1 MSNDVSFK
9 RPEYIEALDRWLT
22 VRDVCAGQHRVVDR
36 LPYINRHDKSEENIE
51 RNKSYRERAVFKNAT
66 GHTRNGLIGLA
77 FHKDPTLTVP
87 KSLEYLQDNANGAG
101 VSIYQQSQ
109 GSLEKVLEAGRHGLF
124 VDFHEDSG
132 IGGHAVILTYSAED
146 IINWRTGM
154 VDGHNVLTMVVLRE
168 MHEEPDGF
176 GLKCT
181 EQFRELAL
189 GEGGS
194 EDGGL
199 YVCRVWR
206 RKGVRG
212 GGPLEV
218 VEEYRPAGKKGRL
231 KEIPFTFIGA
241 QNNDP
246 SIDESPLYDIAMIN
260 LGHYR
265 NSADYEDS
273 VFWCGQA
280 QPWISGVDDQWLEMA
295 RKEGVYVGSRAPIPV
310 PAGETFG
317 FAQPQPNTLVKEA
330 MADKNQMMI
339 ELGARMVVASLA
351 AKTAT
356 ESRGDQSASTSVLAI
371 CVSNINEAY
380 TRALMWCGE
389 FIGATGKTAYLVN
402 QEFVELSADP
412 QMITAL
418 VQLWQSGGFAK
429 ADLRGYLRKLGL
441 IAPERTDQQIDNE
454 LSEQTDGLGLDD
466 EDLNDG
472 RQPSTA

>member
-36 LPYINRHDKSEENIE
+36 LPYINRHDKTEENIE

-77 FHKDPTLTVP
+77 FHKEPTLTVP
-87 KSLEYLQDNANGAG
+87 KNLEYLQDNANGAG

-189 GEGGS
+189 GDGGS

-454 LSEQTDGLGLDD
+454 ISEQTDGLGLDD

-472 RQPSTA
+472 RQPSAA

>member
-1 MSNDVSFK
+1 MTNDVSFK
-9 RPEYIEALDRWLT
+9 RPEYIEALDRWMT

-36 LPYINRHDKSEENIE
+36 LPYINRHDKTEENVE
-51 RNKSYRERAVFKNAT
+51 RNKSYRERAVYKNAT

-87 KSLEYLQDNANGAG
+87 KALEYLQDNANGAG

-109 GSLEKVLEAGRHGLF
+109 GSLERVLETGRHGLF
-124 VDFHEDSG
+124 VDFHEDGG

-168 MHEEPDGF
+168 MNEEADGF

-189 GEGGS
+189 D
-194 EDGGL
+194 EDGL
-199 YVCRVWR
+199 YMCRVWR
-206 RKGVRG
+206 RKGPRG

-218 VEEYRPAGKKGRL
+218 VEEYLPTGKGGRL
-231 KEIPFTFIGA
+231 QEIPFTFIGA

-246 SIDESPLYDIAMIN
+246 SIDEAPLYDIAMIN
-260 LGHYR
+260 LGHFR

-280 QPWISGVDDQWLEMA
+280 QPWISGVDEQWLAMA

-310 PAGETFG
+310 PAGEQFG

-339 ELGARMVVASLA
+339 ELGARLVVASLT

-356 ESRGDQSASTSVLAI
+356 ESLGDQSAATSVLAI

-380 TRALMWCGE
+380 TRVLTWCGQ
-389 FIGATGKTAYLVN
+389 FTGVSGKTSYQVN
-402 QEFVELSADP
+402 QEFVELTADP

-418 VQLWQSGGFAK
+418 VGLWQSGGFAK

-441 IAPERTDQQIDNE
+441 IAPERTDQQIDSE
-454 LSEQTDGLGLDD
+454 LQEQTENLGLDD
-466 EDLNDG
+466 EDESDVG
-472 RQPSTA
+472 QSSGI

>member
-1 MSNDVSFK
+1 MTNDVSFK

-87 KSLEYLQDNANGAG
+87 AKLVYLQDNANGAG

-109 GSLEKVLEAGRHGLF
+109 GSLERVLETGRHGLF
-124 VDFHEDSG
+124 VDFHEDGG
-132 IGGHAVILTYSAED
+132 IGGHSVILTYAAED

-154 VDGHNVLTMVVLRE
+154 VEGHNVLTMVILRE
-168 MHEEPDGF
+168 MNEEADGF

-189 GEGGS
+189 G
-194 EDGGL
+194 DDGL

-206 RKGVRG
+206 RKGPRG

-218 VEEYRPAGKKGRL
+218 VEEYEPKGKGGRL

-246 SIDESPLYDIAMIN
+246 SIDEAPLYDISMIN

-280 QPWISGVDDQWLEMA
+280 QPWISGVDEQWLEMA
-295 RKEGVYVGSRAPIPV
+295 RREGVYVGSRAPIPV

-339 ELGARMVVASLA
+339 ELGARMVVASLT

-371 CVSNINEAY
+371 CVANINEAY
-380 TRALMWCGE
+380 TRALGWCAQFLGV
-389 FIGATGKTAYLVN
+389 TGKTAYQVN

-418 VQLWQSGGFAK
+418 VGLWQSGGFAK

-441 IAPERTDQQIDNE
+441 IAPERTDQQIDSE
-454 LSEQTDGLGLDD
+454 LQEQTDDLGLDD
-466 EDLNDG
+466 DKDLNDG
-472 RQPSTA
+472 RQSSGT

>member
-1 MSNDVSFK
+1 MTNDVSFK
-9 RPEYIEALDRWLT
+9 RPEYIEALDRWMT

-36 LPYINRHDKSEENIE
+36 LPYINRHDKTEENIE
-51 RNKSYRERAVFKNAT
+51 RNKSYRERAVYKNAT

-87 KSLEYLQDNANGAG
+87 KALEYLQDDANGAG

-109 GSLEKVLEAGRHGLF
+109 ASLERVLETGRHGLF
-124 VDFHEDSG
+124 VDFHEDGG

-154 VDGHNVLTMVVLRE
+154 VDGHNVLTMVILRE
-168 MHEEPDGF
+168 MKEEADGF

-181 EQFRELAL
+181 EQFRELAI
-189 GEGGS
+189 GE
-194 EDGGL
+194 DGL

-206 RKGVRG
+206 RKGPRG

-218 VEEYRPAGKKGRL
+218 VEEYLPKGKGGRL
-231 KEIPFTFIGA
+231 KEVPFTFIGA

-246 SIDESPLYDIAMIN
+246 SIDEAPLYDIAMIN
-260 LGHYR
+260 LGHFR

-280 QPWISGVDDQWLEMA
+280 QPWISGVDEQWLAMA

-310 PAGETFG
+310 PAGEQFG

-339 ELGARMVVASLA
+339 ELGARLVVASLT

-356 ESRGDQSASTSVLAI
+356 ESRGDQSAATSVLAI

-380 TRALMWCGE
+380 TQALMWCGQ
-389 FIGATGKTAYLVN
+389 FIGASGKTAYQVN
-402 QEFVELSADP
+402 QEFVELTADP

-418 VQLWQSGGFAK
+418 VALWQSGGFAK

-441 IAPERTDQQIDNE
+441 IAPERTDQQIDSE
-454 LSEQTDGLGLDD
+454 LQEQTDNLGLDD
-466 EDLNDG
+466 EDLNNG
-472 RQPSTA
+472 GQPSGT

>member
-1 MSNDVSFK
+1 
-9 RPEYIEALDRWLT
+9 
-22 VRDVCAGQHRVVDR
+22 
-36 LPYINRHDKSEENIE
+36 
-51 RNKSYRERAVFKNAT
+51 
-66 GHTRNGLIGLA
+66 
-77 FHKDPTLTVP
+77 
-87 KSLEYLQDNANGAG
+87 LET
-101 VSIYQQSQ
+101 
-109 GSLEKVLEAGRHGLF
+109 GRHGLF
-124 VDFHEDSG
+124 VDFHEDGG
-132 IGGHAVILTYSAED
+132 IGGHSVILTYAAED

-154 VDGHNVLTMVVLRE
+154 VEGHNVLTMVILRE
-168 MHEEPDGF
+168 MKEEADGF

-189 GEGGS
+189 G
-194 EDGGL
+194 DDGL

-206 RKGVRG
+206 RKGPRG

-218 VEEYRPAGKKGRL
+218 VEEYEPKGKGGRL

-246 SIDESPLYDIAMIN
+246 SIDESPLYDISMIN

-280 QPWISGVDDQWLEMA
+280 QPWISGVDEQWLEMA
-295 RKEGVYVGSRAPIPV
+295 RREGVYVGSRAPIPV

-339 ELGARMVVASLA
+339 ELGARMVVASLT

-356 ESRGDQSASTSVLAI
+356 ESRGDQSSSTSVLAI
-371 CVSNINEAY
+371 CVANINDAY
-380 TRALMWCGE
+380 TRALGWCAQFLGV
-389 FIGATGKTAYLVN
+389 TGKSAYQVN

-418 VQLWQSGGFAK
+418 VGLWQSGGFAK

-441 IAPERTDQQIDNE
+441 IAPERTDQQIDSE
-454 LSEQTDGLGLDD
+454 LQEQTENLGLDD
-466 EDLNDG
+466 DEGLNDG
-472 RQPSTA
+472 RQPSGT